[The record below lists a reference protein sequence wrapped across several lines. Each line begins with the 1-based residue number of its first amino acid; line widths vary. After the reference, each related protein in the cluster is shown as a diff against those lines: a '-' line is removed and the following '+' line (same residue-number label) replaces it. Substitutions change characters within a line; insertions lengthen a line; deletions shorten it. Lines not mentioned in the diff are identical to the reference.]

1 MTRQGCL
8 NVPSSKWRSSFEQV
22 RLLLSISRIPQSR
35 LEQVRLKLDRFS
47 LAFARSD
54 PALGPIKVP
63 PVVIGAVG
71 GSGTRILAQVLRKAG
86 WFMGQRVDS
95 RNEDS
100 LPIAWFLTKW
110 LKSLHD
116 FPNVDSHTLSKATS
130 DFDRMVQVHRRGIPS
145 WDAPWGWKNPRSMW
159 LLPFLVDRFPQ
170 MKFIHMIRED
180 RKSIRL
186 NSSHQIISYA
196 VFCLKK
202 KR

>member
-1 MTRQGCL
+1 MTRQGCF
-8 NVPSSKWRSSFEQV
+8 NVPSSKWRSSFEQL

-35 LEQVRLKLDRFS
+35 LEQVRLKLNRFS

-54 PALGPIKVP
+54 PALGPIRVP

-71 GSGTRILAQVLRKAG
+71 GSGTRVLAQVLRKAG

-116 FPNVDSHTLSKATS
+116 FPNVDSHTLSQAPS
-130 DFDRMVQVHRRGIPS
+130 DFDRMVQVHRLGIAS
-145 WDAPWGWKNPRSMW
+145 RYAAG
-159 LLPFLVDRFPQ
+159 
-170 MKFIHMIRED
+170 
-180 RKSIRL
+180 RL
-186 NSSHQIISYA
+186 KYPGSLSS
-196 VFCLKK
+196 
-202 KR
+202 